1 MILKLQIGSMD
12 NIRLVIIVDD
22 LTVGAMLS
30 PTNEIRI
37 METLRRTCLNVFLGQ
52 KTDEDLYRLLV
63 IHGKRNEVQK
73 GLIALLNSFTEAA
86 RQSPLKPLKNKFSP
100 NLLGKF
106 I

>member
-12 NIRLVIIVDD
+12 SIRLVIIVDD

-30 PTNEIRI
+30 TTNEIRI

-86 RQSPLKPLKNKFSP
+86 RQSPLKL
-100 NLLGKF
+100 
-106 I
+106 